1 MIAARAIS
9 PDRFEVTRMLV
20 RKFMLWVGQVSAS
33 ERAEGAGALARAYLY
48 GDFAEGEK
56 RDAEIAL
63 FSLLDDPSSIVRKS
77 VAEAFASAVDAP
89 HAIVLALANDQSAIS
104 SVVLGRSPLLSDAEL
119 IDCAA
124 IGDAFA
130 QAAIALRPRLS
141 GSVCAALAEIG
152 SREALI
158 ALAVNPGADVADFS
172 LRRMI
177 ERFGSDGEVR
187 EALLSRPELP
197 AALRSALVEATARA
211 LSDFVTSRSWLSAE
225 RAARVTRD
233 ARESANIMISA
244 ESARDRDYAGACEL
258 IAYLRQSGQLTAGL
272 ILRSLLSGH
281 TTLFE
286 TALCELSGMP
296 ARRVAGL
303 IRDFRSTGFA
313 ALYDRA
319 GLPAGLLP
327 AFRAG
332 LEAQREFGFANE
344 SCHTVRLSR
353 SIIERVLTAC
363 EDAKAGELNG
373 LLALLRRF
381 ETEALREEA
390 RVLALD
396 LRRPE
401 QEGNVVVPM
410 VSPAP
415 ERLSPPMIDLEAL
428 EAEILQAA

>member
-1 MIAARAIS
+1 
-9 PDRFEVTRMLV
+9 MLV
-20 RKFMLWVGQVSAS
+20 RKFMLWVDQASAA

-48 GDFAEGEK
+48 ADFTETEK
-56 RDAEIAL
+56 REAEVAL
-63 FSLLDDPSSIVRKS
+63 YSLLDDSSPIVRKS
-77 VAEAFASAVDAP
+77 LAEAFASAIDAP

-104 SVVLGRSPLLSDAEL
+104 SIVLGRSPLLSDAEL

-141 GSVCAALAEIG
+141 MSVSAALAEIG

-158 ALAVNPGADVADFS
+158 ALAVNSGAEIAEFS

-177 ERFGSDGEVR
+177 ERFGADGEVR
-187 EALLSRPELP
+187 EALLSRPYLP
-197 AALRSALVEATARA
+197 PVLRSALVAATAQA
-211 LSDFVTSRSWLSAE
+211 LSHFVTSRAWLSAA
-225 RAARVTRD
+225 RAERVTRD

-244 ESARDRDYAGACEL
+244 ESARGCDYAGACEL
-258 IAYLRQSGQLTAGL
+258 VAYLRQSGQLTAGL

-281 TTLFE
+281 TTLLE
-286 TALCELSGMP
+286 AALGELSGMP
-296 ARRVAGL
+296 APRVGGL
-303 IRDFRSTGFA
+303 VGSFRGPGFA

-327 AFRAG
+327 AFRAA
-332 LEAQREFGFANE
+332 LEAAREFGFSAE

-353 SIIERVLTAC
+353 TIIERVLTAC
-363 EDAKAGELNG
+363 EDANEGELDG
-373 LLALLRRF
+373 LLAVLRRF

-401 QEGNVVVPM
+401 QETNVVVPM
-410 VSPAP
+410 TSPAV
-415 ERLSPPMIDLEAL
+415 ERSLAPLIDLDAL

>member
-1 MIAARAIS
+1 
-9 PDRFEVTRMLV
+9 MLV

-48 GDFAEGEK
+48 ADFTETEK
-56 RDAEIAL
+56 HEAEIAL
-63 FSLLDDPSSIVRKS
+63 FSLLDDPSPVVRKS
-77 VAEAFASAVDAP
+77 IAEAFASAAEAP

-141 GSVCAALAEIG
+141 MSVSAALAEVG

-158 ALAVNPGADVADFS
+158 ALAVNPGAQIADFS

-177 ERFGSDGEVR
+177 ERFGADGEMR
-187 EALLSRPELP
+187 EALLSRPDMP
-197 AALRSALVEATARA
+197 PFLRSALVAATAQA
-211 LSDFVTSRSWLSAE
+211 LSAFVTSRAWLSPE
-225 RAARVTRD
+225 RAERVTRD
-233 ARESANIMISA
+233 ARETANIMISA
-244 ESARDRDYAGACEL
+244 ESASDRDHAGACEL
-258 IAYLRQSGQLTAGL
+258 AAYLRQSGQLTAGL
-272 ILRSLLSGH
+272 VLRSLLSGH
-281 TTLFE
+281 TALFE
-286 TALCELSGMP
+286 AALCELSGMP
-296 ARRVAGL
+296 VRRVAGL
-303 IRDFRSTGFA
+303 VQTFRGAGFA
-313 ALYDRA
+313 ALYNRA

-327 AFRAG
+327 AFRAA
-332 LEAQREFGFANE
+332 LEAQREFGFASE
-344 SCHTVRLSR
+344 SCHTVALSR
-353 SIIERVLTAC
+353 TIIERVLTAC
-363 EDAKAGELNG
+363 EDTNQGELDG

-381 ETEALREEA
+381 EAEALREEA

-401 QEGNVVVPM
+401 PETGVIVQM
-410 VSPAP
+410 TSPAMM
-415 ERLSPPMIDLEAL
+415 SPARSSTITIDLDAL

>member
-1 MIAARAIS
+1 
-9 PDRFEVTRMLV
+9 MLV
-20 RKFMLWVGQVSAS
+20 RKFMLWVGEVSAS

-48 GDFAEGEK
+48 GDFAEAEK
-56 RDAEIAL
+56 RDAEVAL
-63 FSLLDDPSSIVRKS
+63 FSLLDDASPLVRKS
-77 VAEAFASAVDAP
+77 IAEAFASAVDAP

-141 GSVCAALAEIG
+141 MSVAAALAEVG

-158 ALAVNPGADVADFS
+158 ALAVNPGANVADFS

-177 ERFGSDGEVR
+177 ERFGRDGEVR

-197 AALRSALVEATARA
+197 AVLRSALVEATARA

-225 RAARVTRD
+225 RAERVTRD

-244 ESARDRDYAGACEL
+244 ESARDRDYAAGCEL
-258 IAYLRQSGQLTAGL
+258 VVHLRQSGQLTAGL

-286 TALCELSGMP
+286 AALCELSGMP

-303 IRDFRSTGFA
+303 IAAFRGAGFA
-313 ALYDRA
+313 ALYNRA
-319 GLPAGLLP
+319 GLPAGLMP
-327 AFRAG
+327 AFRAA

-344 SCHTVRLSR
+344 SCHTVGLSR
-353 SIIERVLTAC
+353 TIIERVLTAC
-363 EDAKAGELNG
+363 EDTNRGGLDS

-390 RVLALD
+390 RLLALD
-396 LRRPE
+396 LRRPPE
-401 QEGNVVVPM
+401 QERGVVLPM

>member
-1 MIAARAIS
+1 
-9 PDRFEVTRMLV
+9 MLV
-20 RKFMLWVGQVSAS
+20 RKFMLWVGQVSAA

-48 GDFAEGEK
+48 ADFSEGEK
-56 RDAEIAL
+56 REAEVAL
-63 FSLLDDPSSIVRKS
+63 FSLLDDPSPIVRKS
-77 VAEAFASAVDAP
+77 IAEAFASASDAP

-104 SVVLGRSPLLSDAEL
+104 SPVLGRSPLLSDAEL

-124 IGDAFA
+124 IGDSFA

-141 GSVCAALAEIG
+141 MSVSAALAEVG
-152 SREALI
+152 WREALI
-158 ALAVNPGADVADFS
+158 ALAVNPGADIADFS

-187 EALLSRPELP
+187 EALLSRPNMP
-197 AALRSALVEATARA
+197 PVLRSALVAAAAQA
-211 LSDFVTSRSWLSAE
+211 LSAFVTSRSWLSPE
-225 RAARVTRD
+225 RAERVTRD

-244 ESARDRDYAGACEL
+244 ETARDCDHAGACEL
-258 IAYLRQSGQLTAGL
+258 AAYLRQSGQLTAGL

-281 TTLFE
+281 TPLFE
-286 TALCELSGMP
+286 AALCELSGMP
-296 ARRVAGL
+296 PRRVAGL
-303 IRDFRSTGFA
+303 IQTFRGAGFA
-313 ALYDRA
+313 ALYARA

-327 AFRAG
+327 AFRAA
-332 LEAQREFGFANE
+332 LEAQREFGFVNE

-353 SIIERVLTAC
+353 TIIERVLTAC
-363 EDAKAGELNG
+363 EHTNEGEFDS

-381 ETEALREEA
+381 ETEALRDEA

-401 QEGNVVVPM
+401 QETGVVVQM
-410 VSPAP
+410 TLARS
-415 ERLSPPMIDLEAL
+415 RTITIDLDAL

>member
-1 MIAARAIS
+1 
-9 PDRFEVTRMLV
+9 MLV
-20 RKFMLWVGQVSAS
+20 RKFMLWASEVSAA

-48 GDFAEGEK
+48 GDFAEAEK
-56 RDAEIAL
+56 RDAEVAL
-63 FSLLDDPSSIVRKS
+63 FSLLDDPSPIVRKS
-77 VAEAFASAVDAP
+77 IAEALASAADAP

-104 SVVLGRSPLLSDAEL
+104 SVVLGRSPVLADAEL

-124 IGDAFA
+124 VGDGFA

-141 GSVCAALAEIG
+141 MSVAAALAEIG

-158 ALAVNPGADVADFS
+158 ALAVNPGAEIADFS
-172 LRRMI
+172 IRRMI
-177 ERFGSDGEVR
+177 ERFGYDGEVR

-197 AALRSALVEATARA
+197 PVLRSALVAATAQA
-211 LSDFVTSRSWLSAE
+211 LSAFVTSRSWLSPE
-225 RAARVTRD
+225 RAERVTRE

-258 IAYLRQSGQLTAGL
+258 VAYLRQSGQLTAGL

-281 TTLFE
+281 MTLFE
-286 TALCELSGMP
+286 AALCELSGMP
-296 ARRVAGL
+296 ARRVSSL
-303 IRDFRSTGFA
+303 ILTFRGAAFA
-313 ALYDRA
+313 ALYNRA

-327 AFRAG
+327 AFRAA
-332 LEAQREFGFANE
+332 LEAQREIGFMTEGA
-344 SCHTVRLSR
+344 HTVRLSR
-353 SIIERVLTAC
+353 TIIERVLTAC
-363 EDAKAGELNG
+363 EDAKESEFAG

-381 ETEALREEA
+381 ESEALREEA

-401 QEGNVVVPM
+401 PETNVVVPM
-410 VSPAP
+410 VSPPA
-415 ERLSPPMIDLEAL
+415 ERLSAPMIDLAAL

>member
-1 MIAARAIS
+1 
-9 PDRFEVTRMLV
+9 MLV
-20 RKFMLWVGQVSAS
+20 RKFMLWVGDVSAA

-48 GDFAEGEK
+48 SDLAETEK
-56 RDAEIAL
+56 RDAEVAL
-63 FSLLDDPSSIVRKS
+63 FSLLDDPSPIVRKS
-77 VAEAFASAVDAP
+77 IAEAFASALDAP
-89 HAIVLALANDQSAIS
+89 HSIVLALANDQSAIS

-130 QAAIALRPRLS
+130 QAAIALRPVLS
-141 GSVCAALAEIG
+141 TGVAAALAEIG

-158 ALAVNPGADVADFS
+158 ALAVNPGAEIADFS
-172 LRRMI
+172 MRRMI

-187 EALLSRPELP
+187 EALLSRPHLP
-197 AALRSALVEATARA
+197 PALRSALVEATARA
-211 LSDFVTSRSWLSAE
+211 LSQFVTSRSWLCAARAE
-225 RAARVTRD
+225 RVTRD

-244 ESARDRDYAGACEL
+244 ESARDCDYAGACEL
-258 IAYLRQSGQLTAGL
+258 VAYLRQSGQLTAGL

-286 TALCELSGMP
+286 AALCELSGMP
-296 ARRVAGL
+296 AKRVAGL
-303 IRDFRSTGFA
+303 VRDFRGAGFS
-313 ALYDRA
+313 ALYNRA
-319 GLPAGLLP
+319 RLPAGLLP
-327 AFRAG
+327 AFRAA
-332 LEAQREFGFANE
+332 LEAQRETGFASE
-344 SCHTVRLSR
+344 SCHSVQLSR

-363 EDAKAGELNG
+363 EDANEGALDG

-381 ETEALREEA
+381 EAEALREEA

-401 QEGNVVVPM
+401 QETNVVVPM
-410 VSPAP
+410 VSAVP
-415 ERLSPPMIDLEAL
+415 ERFSAPMIDLDAL

>member
-1 MIAARAIS
+1 
-9 PDRFEVTRMLV
+9 MLV

-48 GDFAEGEK
+48 ADFTDTEK
-56 RDAEIAL
+56 REAEVAL
-63 FSLLDDPSSIVRKS
+63 FSLLDDPSPIVRKS
-77 VAEAFASAVDAP
+77 IAEAFASALDAP
-89 HAIVLALANDQSAIS
+89 HAIVLALANDQSTIS
-104 SVVLGRSPLLSDAEL
+104 SAVLGRSPLLSDAEL

-158 ALAVNPGADVADFS
+158 ALTVNPGADIADFS
-172 LRRMI
+172 LRRII

-225 RAARVTRD
+225 RAERVTRD

-258 IAYLRQSGQLTAGL
+258 VAYLRQSGQLTAGL

-313 ALYDRA
+313 ALYNRA

-332 LEAQREFGFANE
+332 LEAQREFGFASE

-363 EDAKAGELNG
+363 EDTNAGELNG

-396 LRRPE
+396 LRGPE
-401 QEGNVVVPM
+401 QESNVVVSM

-415 ERLSPPMIDLEAL
+415 ESLSPPMIDLEAL

>member
-1 MIAARAIS
+1 
-9 PDRFEVTRMLV
+9 MLV

-48 GDFAEGEK
+48 ADFTGIEK
-56 RDAEIAL
+56 REAEVAL
-63 FSLLDDPSSIVRKS
+63 FSLLDDPSPMVRKS
-77 VAEAFASAVDAP
+77 IAEAFASALDAP
-89 HAIVLALANDQSAIS
+89 HAIILALANDQSAIS
-104 SVVLGRSPLLSDAEL
+104 SVVLGRSPLLSDGEL

-124 IGDAFA
+124 VGDAFA

-141 GSVCAALAEIG
+141 MSVSAALAEMG
-152 SREALI
+152 AREALI
-158 ALAVNPGADVADFS
+158 ALAVNSGVDIADFS
-172 LRRMI
+172 LRRMV

-187 EALLSRPELP
+187 EALLSRPDMP
-197 AALRSALVEATARA
+197 PVLRSALVAATAQA
-211 LSDFVTSRSWLSAE
+211 LSAFVTSRSWLSPE
-225 RAARVTRD
+225 RAERVTRE

-244 ESARDRDYAGACEL
+244 ESARDRDHAGACEL
-258 IAYLRQSGQLTAGL
+258 VAYLRGSGQLTAGL

-281 TTLFE
+281 STLFE
-286 TALCELSGMP
+286 AALCELSGMP
-296 ARRVAGL
+296 ARRVVGL

-313 ALYDRA
+313 ALYNRA
-319 GLPAGLLP
+319 GLPVGLLP
-327 AFRAG
+327 AFRAT
-332 LEAQREFGFANE
+332 LEAQREFGFASEN
-344 SCHTVRLSR
+344 CHTVRLSR
-353 SIIERVLTAC
+353 TMIERVLTAC
-363 EDAKAGELNG
+363 EDTNAGELDG

-396 LRRPE
+396 LRQPE

-415 ERLSPPMIDLEAL
+415 ERFGVPTIDLEAL